1 MDSFEKVLPPSHYIK
16 AAMRARDLTQKDL
29 ARITKR
35 HPSDIS
41 VRLSKERIT
50 YEFAADLALV
60 LGETPEYWKGLEV
73 RYRSTITPDSDKE
86 KIRRN
91 SFIQD
96 YPLKD
101 MQRRGWLTKTED
113 FTVLE
118 KEIES
123 LIFLMVGG
131 QDLEKKACFKRT
143 VRDDH
148 LNSAEKAWL
157 HRAWYLAKMLPDSTY
172 SEDRFPQLLAKLK
185 AAIRSSKSV
194 HKVAELLQRYGIRF
208 VVIEPLPKVRIDG
221 VSFWLEENSPVVALS
236 LRFDNVGSFWYAL
249 VHELIH
255 IKHHDMA
262 MPNNLEEEPTD
273 TIEKRASDEAAEFL
287 VPQSRLQRFIRT
299 HKPYFSSAKI
309 NDLATELQVH
319 PGIIVGQLQHLRE
332 VGFNTHHAS
341 MAKVRELVTMTAFT
355 DGWGHP
361 LPKVNYEVQS

>member
-1 MDSFEKVLPPSHYIK
+1 METSEKVLPPSHYIK
-16 AAMRARDLTQKDL
+16 AAMRARNLTQKDL
-29 ARITKR
+29 AAITKR

-50 YEFAADLALV
+50 YEFATDLALV
-60 LGETPEYWKGLEV
+60 LGETPEYWKKLEV
-73 RYRSTITPDSDKE
+73 RYRSTITPDADKE

-91 SFIQD
+91 SFTQD

-101 MQRRGWLTKTED
+101 MQRRGWIAKTED

-118 KEIES
+118 KEIDS
-123 LIFLMVGG
+123 LIHLKVGG

-143 VRDDH
+143 VKEDH
-148 LNSAEKAWL
+148 LNSAEIAWL

-172 SEDRFPQLLAKLK
+172 NEARLPQLLTKLK
-185 AAIRSSKSV
+185 TAIRSSKSV
-194 HKVAELLQRYGIRF
+194 QFVADLLQRYGIRF

-221 VSFWLEENSPVVALS
+221 VSFWLEQNSPVVALS

-255 IKHHDMA
+255 IKHRHMA
-262 MPNNLEEEPTD
+262 TPNNLEEEPSD
-273 TIEKRASDEAAEFL
+273 AIEKQASDEAADFL
-287 VPQSRLQRFIRT
+287 VPQSELKKFIRT
-299 HKPYFSSAKI
+299 NKPYFSTSKI
-309 NDLATELQVH
+309 NDFATQLQVH
-319 PGIIVGQLQHLRE
+319 PGIIVGQLQHRRE
-332 VGFNTHHAS
+332 VGFNAHHAS

-361 LPKVNYEVQS
+361 LPHVKYEV